1 MRRLYQGNK
10 VPETGAC
17 LFVNRTPNM
26 QHNVSPADG
35 LDEIF
40 AARLVESHEFRS
52 WFLSRTKFARLWPLA
67 RLLQAEQ
74 QEAQGPEPWWQ
85 NWRSESSVRMATKML
100 FIFEVEQ
107 TKLRFALHVESAT
120 CAAELAGAE
129 KGSYRTMAQAMAN
142 QECFLNYMDFET
154 VLLAPQP
161 LIVGD
166 ARTLN
171 FDRRI
176 PFETVAGFVPQFGQG
191 LRTAA

>member
-1 MRRLYQGNK
+1 MNN
-10 VPETGAC
+10 A
-17 LFVNRTPNM
+17 F
-26 QHNVSPADG
+26 SG

-40 AARLVESHEFRS
+40 ASKLVESHEFRS

-74 QEAQGPEPWWQ
+74 QEAQGADPWWR
-85 NWRSESSVRMATKML
+85 NWRSESAGRLATRML

-107 TKLRFALHVESAT
+107 TKLRFALHVENVTSGDNLSAS
-120 CAAELAGAE
+120 E
-129 KGSYRTMAQAMAN
+129 KGSYRTLAQAMMN

-154 VLLAPQP
+154 VLLAPQA

-176 PFETVAGFVPQFGQG
+176 PYETITGFIPQFNQSQ
-191 LRTAA
+191 RAAA